1 MFALIRNRMLMRIR
15 AKKNSFEEPRYTTA
29 QKPQSTVA
37 SFRTW
42 QGLKEF
48 SCIGPELIERV
59 YTERR
64 GFEPLVPFGTQ
75 PFQDCT
81 LNRSDI
87 SPRFEKKGFHAEAF
101 LLLKKLGFTLNY
113 AISVSNP
120 QSGSRT
126 ERGGFG
132 LLSHTS
138 CMLHP
143 TRLRLLPRT
152 SCALFLALLGVASVS
167 NPCKGAK
174 RREGDSNPRILA
186 DQRFS
191 RPPEST
197 ALASLQAFTAGYL
210 TVRD

>member
-1 MFALIRNRMLMRIR
+1 MSGRSAR
-15 AKKNSFEEPRYTTA
+15 KKNSFEEPRYTTA

-59 YTERR
+59 LKKEALLGATYVSNPRQGSCTERR

-101 LLLKKLGFTLNY
+101 KSFCKILG
-113 AISVSNP
+113 
-120 QSGSRT
+120 
-126 ERGGFG
+126 
-132 LLSHTS
+132 
-138 CMLHP
+138 
-143 TRLRLLPRT
+143 
-152 SCALFLALLGVASVS
+152 
-167 NPCKGAK
+167 
-174 RREGDSNPRILA
+174 
-186 DQRFS
+186 
-191 RPPEST
+191 
-197 ALASLQAFTAGYL
+197 
-210 TVRD
+210 

>member
-1 MFALIRNRMLMRIR
+1 MLYGAGGIRSPVAYVVYAPSDPPSVAVAHIVC
-15 AKKNSFEEPRYTTA
+15 AFPRTLGATYVSN
-29 QKPQSTVA
+29 PQ
-37 SFRTW
+37 
-42 QGLKEF
+42 QG
-48 SCIGPELIERV
+48 SR
-59 YTERR
+59 TERR

-101 LLLKKLGFTLNY
+101 HFFLKKLGYTLNH
-113 AISVSNP
+113 AISVRIP
-120 QSGSRT
+120 GW
-126 ERGGFG
+126 E
-132 LLSHTS
+132 
-138 CMLHP
+138 
-143 TRLRLLPRT
+143 
-152 SCALFLALLGVASVS
+152 VV
-167 NPCKGAK
+167 

-197 ALASLQAFTAGYL
+197 ALASLQAFYSRLL

>member
-1 MFALIRNRMLMRIR
+1 MRIR

-64 GFEPLVPFGTQ
+64 GFGLQSCTSCALLTPRLRSLTRTSCALSLALLGATYVSNPQQGSCTERRGFEPLVPFGTQ

-87 SPRFEKKGFHAEAF
+87 SPRFEKKGFHVEAF
-101 LLLKKLGFTLNY
+101 KSFCKNTWVG
-113 AISVSNP
+113 AARRS
-120 QSGSRT
+120 
-126 ERGGFG
+126 
-132 LLSHTS
+132 
-138 CMLHP
+138 
-143 TRLRLLPRT
+143 LRFE
-152 SCALFLALLGVASVS
+152 SQNGVE
-167 NPCKGAK
+167 

-197 ALASLQAFTAGYL
+197 ALASLQAFYSRYL